1 MALNKVIM
9 NGRLCADPEL
19 KTTQS
24 GLSVTSVS
32 IAVNKSKD
40 ETDFFRITAWRNT
53 AEFICKHFKK
63 GDGICIDGHLATN
76 TYEKDGEKR
85 TSYEIVCDSVD
96 FPVGRGK
103 SEEGNNTTHTANEAQ
118 VGYNPY
124 QPSFEEVKDD
134 SDLPF

>member
-19 KTTQS
+19 KKTQS
-24 GLSVTSVS
+24 GLSVTSLN
-32 IAVNKSKD
+32 IAVSKGKE
-40 ETDFFRITAWRNT
+40 ETDFFKITAWRNT
-53 AEFICKHFKK
+53 AEFICKYFKK

-76 TYEKDGEKR
+76 TYEKNGEKR

-103 SEEGNNTTHTANEAQ
+103 GDEGQNASPTANEAQ
-118 VGYNPY
+118 KGYNPY
-124 QPSFEEVKDD
+124 QPSFENVKDD

>member
-24 GLSVTSVS
+24 GLKVTSLNL
-32 IAVNKSKD
+32 AVQKGKD
-40 ETDFFRITAWRNT
+40 ETDFFKITAWRNT
-53 AEFICKHFKK
+53 AEFICKYFKK
-63 GDGICIDGHLATN
+63 GDGICVDGHLATN
-76 TYEKDGEKR
+76 TYEKNGEKR

-103 SEEGNNTTHTANEAQ
+103 GDEGTNTAPTTNEVQ
-118 VGYNPY
+118 RGYNPY
-124 QPSFEEVKDD
+124 QPSFESVGGDEG
-134 SDLPF
+134 LPF